1 MRVTENSH
9 LVIFG
14 ASGDLTA
21 RMLIPALV
29 HLFATKQLPDR
40 FFVLGVS
47 RSKFSDEQYRSHLAV
62 KSPEAPKMTRWLFSV
77 TRITHSL
84 NSGKSI
90 LISTALSDTSSL
102 KPHSSLTRSD
112 TQ

>member
-47 RSKFSDEQYRSHLAV
+47 RSKFSDEQYRSHLADFLRENKDV
-62 KSPEAPKMTRWLFSV
+62 
-77 TRITHSL
+77 
-84 NSGKSI
+84 
-90 LISTALSDTSSL
+90 SDERL
-102 KPHSSLTRSD
+102 A
-112 TQ
+112 